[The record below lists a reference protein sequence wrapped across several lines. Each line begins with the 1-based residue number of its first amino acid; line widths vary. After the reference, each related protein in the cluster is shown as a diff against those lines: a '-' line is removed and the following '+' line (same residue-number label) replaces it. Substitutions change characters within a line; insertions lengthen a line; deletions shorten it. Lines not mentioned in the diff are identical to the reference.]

1 MPLFYP
7 DKKEIF
13 FFVIVLFVSLTKSF
27 WLRISGRWEGKL
39 TEMEGSGKVWETE
52 WHTNNVGFLPPLNLN
67 AIFLFFILVCFDP
80 NMHHCNCYVTNVNID
95 LK

>member
-1 MPLFYP
+1 
-7 DKKEIF
+7 
-13 FFVIVLFVSLTKSF
+13 
-27 WLRISGRWEGKL
+27 
-39 TEMEGSGKVWETE
+39 MEGSGKVWETE

-80 NMHHCNCYVTNVNID
+80 NMHHCYCYVTNVNID